1 MVERTGYE
9 GDDLEKLL
17 ERLDE
22 VANFKKAG
30 FGFPNDRIRIISKHL
45 SGVGEK
51 DPFTELTVG
60 EDIHPDDFI
69 RNTTKLYRQ
78 SWFNPVLAEVRRR
91 LVLEGKLEE
100 RRMESAALRQKNTEE
115 KAKLDNLNRMVAE
128 TQERL
133 RSLEEDEKGL
143 RRAKHA
149 LVDDIKSMRAKKAIL
164 AGELPTEV
172 RASKRKLE
180 L

>member
-9 GDDLEKLL
+9 ADDLDKLL
-17 ERLDE
+17 DRMDE
-22 VANFKKAG
+22 VANFKTAS
-30 FGFPNDRIRIISKHL
+30 FGFPNDRVRIVAKHMDAEG
-45 SGVGEK
+45 ST
-51 DPFTELTVG
+51 DHFTGLTVG
-60 EDIHPDDFI
+60 QDVHPDDYI
-69 RNTTKLYRQ
+69 QQTTRLYRQ
-78 SWFNPVLAEVRRR
+78 SWFDPLLKELRRR
-91 LVLEGKLEE
+91 LLLEGKLEE
-100 RRMESAALRQKNTEE
+100 RRRESASLRQKNTEE
-115 KAKLDNLNRMVAE
+115 KSKLEHLRREVAE
-128 TQERL
+128 TQARV

-172 RASKRKLE
+172 KASKRKLE